1 MTHSKE
7 RGLTDE
13 ERDSLIFLFKMPK
26 WQRFAIGSGLGV
38 IVLIFIG
45 NFNIQSKLKVTEY
58 FKGRFSGKNSVTLS
72 SYLKKT

>member
-45 NFNIQSKLKVTEY
+45 NFNIHVFRLKKRT
-58 FKGRFSGKNSVTLS
+58 FFGKNQ
-72 SYLKKT
+72 LK

>member
-45 NFNIQSKLKVTEY
+45 NFNIHV
-58 FKGRFSGKNSVTLS
+58 FR
-72 SYLKKT
+72 LKKNGLFSARTSSNKIF

>member
-13 ERDSLIFLFKMPK
+13 ERESLIFLFKMPK

-45 NFNIQSKLKVTEY
+45 NFDVIQPKLRLKTA
-58 FKGRFSGKNSVTLS
+58 RFLNEKL
-72 SYLKKT
+72 LIF